1 MGGIPCRMGYRA
13 AWDSMPRHIGMPC
26 GVGFH
31 VACETVP
38 HRGTAFALLQSWV
51 EASGFEVMRAR
62 RSVAG
67 GGDELSLAASSSSE
81 EADERT
87 PGTIAT
93 QNRVSCASDRTA
105 AQG

>member
-1 MGGIPCRMGYRA
+1 VSSGYR
-13 AWDSMPRHIGMPC
+13 
-26 GVGFH
+26 V
-31 VACETVP
+31 
-38 HRGTAFALLQSWV
+38 ALLQSWV

-87 PGTIAT
+87 PATMAT

-105 AQG
+105 AHG